1 MWIDNCQAMRI
12 HVPFSWYLYVQG
24 KDMQLDI
31 RGQWEYWQTCVE
43 KQNVWPKERLF
54 AVSFV
59 DNTMISTKEGVFWII
74 RPPRFAIEIENMFIE
89 RF

>member
-1 MWIDNCQAMRI
+1 MRTF
-12 HVPFSWYLYVQG
+12 P
-24 KDMQLDI
+24 D
-31 RGQWEYWQTCVE
+31 
-43 KQNVWPKERLF
+43 KQKCKCLKNRMHNLKRERPF

-74 RPPRFAIEIENMFIE
+74 RPPRFAIELENMFIE